1 VELAM
6 MLKQNHKN
14 TRLFQN
20 PMPARYNSFWLKPA
34 ACLLLLA
41 SVFWGCENDDTAIEE
56 WTRRVTLVEEAK
68 NVETFFSQ
76 NGVLKA
82 KLKAP
87 VMIRSQGDT
96 LTTEF
101 PKTLHVDFYDT
112 LAKRESWLDARYGKY
127 FENQNKVLLRDS
139 VIVINIKG
147 DTLSTSELWWD
158 QNAKQF
164 YTDKQV
170 RIATTSK
177 NIYGGKGME
186 ASQDLNDVTIKEPTG
201 TVLVSDDLSAQ

>member
-1 VELAM
+1 
-6 MLKQNHKN
+6 
-14 TRLFQN
+14 
-20 PMPARYNSFWLKPA
+20 MPVVASYGQRRRGGLLNCWQA
-34 ACLLLLA
+34 AVVLLV
-41 SVFWGCENDDTAIEE
+41 SCVFCSCENDDTAIEE
-56 WTRRVTLVEEAK
+56 WTRRVVLIEEAQ

-87 VMIRSQGDT
+87 VMVRAQGDT
-96 LTTEF
+96 ITTEF

-127 FENQNKVLLRDS
+127 FENLNKVLLRDS

-158 QNAKQF
+158 QNTKQF

-186 ASQDLNDVTIKEPTG
+186 ASQDLTDVTIKEPTG